1 MLKRVFISRESW
13 TETSNQ
19 YKRGRKGGGV
29 KGWRS
34 GRRKKK
40 KLRDT
45 ITMKRKILSAV
56 SKLRT

>member
-1 MLKRVFISRESW
+1 MEVWK
-13 TETSNQ
+13 
-19 YKRGRKGGGV
+19 K
-29 KGWRS
+29 
-34 GRRKKK
+34 KKK

>member
-1 MLKRVFISRESW
+1 MEVWK
-13 TETSNQ
+13 
-19 YKRGRKGGGV
+19 KK
-29 KGWRS
+29 KK
-34 GRRKKK
+34 KKK